1 MKKNLPVTQ
10 QEKPFIKGKY
20 IVSKTDLKGS
30 ITYANEAFIQ
40 MSGFTYEELLG
51 KNHNIVRHPDVPPQ
65 AFADLWE
72 NLKEDRPWR
81 GIVKNRAKNGD
92 HYWVDALVV
101 PVRKDNQ
108 TIGYM
113 SVRTEATRSQIAAAE
128 PLYRAL
134 NASGKSIPRPS
145 AWCKITLRAKL
156 FSLALG
162 LILLQVMSAAS
173 GFLDGK
179 LTLPAAVHPVLAFL
193 SIAIGIFLIVM
204 QNGIFKALGAAT
216 QDLDSI
222 AQGNLAERI
231 ENNRLDEVGKI
242 YDTLITMQSHL
253 KVMLAEIS
261 EVTEVVGTNSG
272 RLAGKMAEVGRQSA
286 SQSGAA
292 NEIAT
297 AISEMTAAIESV
309 ASDAKDSADS
319 TETSRGLLEQAARQM
334 EQSREASQLVVATVS
349 QASTTM
355 LELFQSIYQI
365 GTITQAIQEIA
376 GQTNLIAL
384 NAAIEAARAG
394 EQGRGFA
401 VVADEVRKLAERTR
415 QQTDE
420 ITKTVQVIQ
429 QATQITVTTME
440 EAGGQVGKADM
451 QILGAE
457 GSLDAVVQQ
466 GAKIYAMAQHMVAA
480 TTEESSASQKIARQI
495 NNIAGVIEENLNHL
509 LEAEEN
515 TTQLKETAEQLGR
528 LVTYFRFLPK

>member
-1 MKKNLPVTQ
+1 VKKNLPVTQ
-10 QEKPFIKGKY
+10 QEIPFIKGKY

-30 ITYANEAFIQ
+30 ITYANDAFIE

-72 NLKEDRPWR
+72 NLKEGRPWR

-145 AWCKITLRAKL
+145 AWSKVTLRAKM

-162 LILLQVMSAAS
+162 LILLQTLSAAS
-173 GFLDGK
+173 GFLDGA
-179 LTLPAAVHPVLAFL
+179 LSMPAFVHPILAFL
-193 SIAIGIFLIVM
+193 GIAIGISLIVM
-204 QNGIFKALGAAT
+204 QKGIFNALSAAS
-216 QDLDSI
+216 QDLDHI

-231 ENNRLDEVGKI
+231 ENHRLDEVGKI

-261 EVTEVVGTNSG
+261 EVTDAVKRNSG
-272 RLAGKMAEVGRQSA
+272 WLEDKMAEVGRQSA
-286 SQSGAA
+286 AQSGAA

-297 AISEMTAAIESV
+297 AITEITASIESV
-309 ASDAKDSADS
+309 ASDAKNSADF
-319 TETSRGLLEQAARQM
+319 TETSRGLLEQATQQM

-355 LELFQSIYQI
+355 LDLFKSIYEI
-365 GTITQAIQEIA
+365 GSITQAIQEIA

-420 ITKTVQVIQ
+420 ITKTVQIIQ

-440 EAGGQVGKADM
+440 EAGGQVGKADV
-451 QILGAE
+451 QIVGAE
-457 GSLDAVVQQ
+457 ASLDAVVQQ
-466 GAKIYAMAQHMVAA
+466 GKKIYDMAQHMVMA
-480 TTEESSASQKIARQI
+480 TAEESSASQEIARQV
-495 NNIAGVIEENLNHL
+495 NSIAGVIEDNLKHL
-509 LEAEEN
+509 IEAEKN
-515 TTQLKETAEQLGR
+515 TTQLKETSDQLGR
-528 LVTYFRFLPK
+528 LVEYFRFLPK